1 MAKDLVVPTLGE
13 SVTEATVSKWLKQVG
28 DSVKADEPV
37 VELETDKVSV
47 SVPSPE
53 TGVLSEIKI
62 QAGKT
67 VNVGTVLGS
76 IGAGSAAVVKKE
88 VVKTTEP
95 LKPKI
100 VEAPINKKEI
110 LSPAVKRIVEEK
122 RIDISTISGS
132 GRDGRILKGDLLES
146 MGLPSAPSSARLTK
160 GDEERVKMTRL
171 RSTIAKRLKEAQ
183 NNAAMLTTF
192 NEIDMSR
199 IIEMRAE
206 YKDGFQKRYGVK
218 LGFMSFFVR
227 SCVEALKA
235 FPIINA
241 EIQQDEIVYKNYYNI
256 GVAVGTEKGLVV
268 PVVRDA
274 DELSF
279 ADIEK
284 QIIALGEKAKTG
296 QLSIEE
302 LQGGTFTITN
312 GGIYG
317 SMLSTPILNP
327 PQSGVLGMHN
337 IVQRAVVVEGK
348 VELARELLSRP
359 HRLDGVVVH
368 GEKRGREIGYPTA
381 NLGKIEGQTIPA
393 DGVYAGWLTVGI
405 NFWPAA
411 ISIGTNPTFEGE
423 RGRQVEA
430 YALDQEGLDLY
441 DKNASIEF
449 GWYLRPTLKF
459 ESLEELLVQMKK
471 DCDQAR
477 ELTEK

>member
-53 TGVLSEIKI
+53 TGILSEIKI

-88 VVKTTEP
+88 AVKTTEP

-100 VEAPINKKEI
+100 VESPINKKEI

-146 MGLPSAPSSARLTK
+146 MGLPSTPSSARLTK

-206 YKDGFQKRYGVK
+206 YKEGFQKRYGVK

-337 IVQRAVVVEGK
+337 IVQRAVVVDGK
-348 VELARELLSRP
+348 VEVRPIMYLALSYD
-359 HRLDGVVVH
+359 HRIIDGKDAVSFLVRVK
-368 GEKRGREIGYPTA
+368 EYLEDPRRLFL
-381 NLGKIEGQTIPA
+381 NL
-393 DGVYAGWLTVGI
+393 
-405 NFWPAA
+405 
-411 ISIGTNPTFEGE
+411 
-423 RGRQVEA
+423 
-430 YALDQEGLDLY
+430 
-441 DKNASIEF
+441 
-449 GWYLRPTLKF
+449 
-459 ESLEELLVQMKK
+459 
-471 DCDQAR
+471 
-477 ELTEK
+477 